1 MVMDL
6 KLFLLRVSRL
16 KWLIILLPVLA
27 ILISFLLVKNLPK
40 KYESVAQISTGLLDP
55 SKKVISNE
63 TVDFFAVNQQFA
75 NLVEKFTMKRMVN
88 LLTYKLII
96 HDLGDQKNAFKRLPE
111 SLSSKSSTELQKI
124 SALFERKLAAN
135 ALLTLDDDK
144 GVIKL
149 FSIAEDMG
157 YGEEKVRDGL
167 EVSHATNSD
176 LLLVSFTS
184 ENPALSAFTVNTL
197 SSEFIS
203 SYSNDVSLNQ
213 NSSAKILDSMLLSKK
228 NTMDAKNKLLSNFKR
243 TKGVLNLDEQS
254 ATVYNQISQYEAQR
268 AEAMRVI
275 QSNAGGVA
283 TIESKLQG
291 GDRYING
298 SSRASNREIVELKRQ
313 LQVANNLFIDG
324 GFKPAMQKKIDS
336 LNKLINT
343 KSAANMDENVID
355 TRVSKQ
361 DLVQQKVGLEVSL
374 QQARSSIRTI
384 DGQLQILRGRY
395 SSMVPF
401 DADIQNYQRD
411 AELATKDYML
421 ALDRF
426 NAAKTDQKLG
436 LNLEIEQVGLPGNP
450 KPTKK
455 GLYIAG
461 AGTGTFALCLGF
473 VFLLVVVD
481 ASIRNQRS
489 LEAVTESVVIGNVN
503 EIEGT
508 ERVARNI
515 WNDKS
520 ADGKYLVFR
529 EQIRSLRFEIASQME
544 KSGSKI
550 LGITSLAGGA
560 GKTFLSH
567 SLAYAF
573 ALTGKKVLLIADEQL
588 QTLSNEKGLTTN
600 LSFQTFLIKKKFH
613 TEDLITVMTKSVE
626 RNSLL
631 EIQNVSNLKD
641 GFEVLKK
648 EFDYVIIDVNSLR
661 EVNISKEWLLF
672 TEQNIALFEYG
683 SKVNEADR
691 PLIRYI
697 REQPGFMGWVFNKVN
712 DVK

>member
-1 MVMDL
+1 MVMDF
-6 KLFLLRVSRL
+6 KLFLHRIFRF

-27 ILISFLLVKNLPK
+27 IIISFLLVKNIPR

-75 NLVEKFTMKRMVN
+75 NLVEKFTMKRMIN
-88 LLTYKLII
+88 LLTYRLVI
-96 HDLGDQKNAFKRLPE
+96 HDLTDQKSAFKRLPE
-111 SLSSKSSTELQKI
+111 SLSAKSSTELAEI
-124 SALFERKLAAN
+124 TALFEKKLNSN

-144 GVIKL
+144 GRYKL
-149 FSIAEDMG
+149 FTIAEDMG
-157 YGEEKVRDGL
+157 YGEEQLRDDL
-167 EVSHATNSD
+167 EVSHAANSD
-176 LLLVSFTS
+176 LLSVIFTS
-184 ENPALSAFTVNTL
+184 GNPALSAFTVNTL
-197 SSEFIS
+197 STEFIS
-203 SYSNDVSLNQ
+203 SYSNDVSNNQ

-228 NTMDAKNKLLSNFKR
+228 NAMDAKNNLLSNFKR

-283 TIESKLQG
+283 TIESKLG
-291 GDRYING
+291 GSDRYING
-298 SSRASNREIVELKRQ
+298 SSRASNREIVDLKRQ
-313 LQVANNLFIDG
+313 LQVANNLYIDG

-336 LNKLINT
+336 LNRLISN
-343 KSAANMDENVID
+343 KSSANMDENIVD

-374 QQARSSIRTI
+374 QQARSSIRTL
-384 DGQLQILRGRY
+384 DGQLRILRARY

-436 LNLEIEQVGLPGNP
+436 LNLEIEQLGLPGNP

-455 GLYIAG
+455 ALYIAG
-461 AGTGTFALCLGF
+461 AGTGTFALCISF
-473 VFLLVVVD
+473 VLLLVVVD
-481 ASIRNQRS
+481 SAVRNQQT
-489 LEAVTESVVIGNVN
+489 LEAITESPVIGNIN
-503 EIEGT
+503 EIAGK
-508 ERVARNI
+508 ERTARNI
-515 WNDKS
+515 WGDKS
-520 ADGKYLVFR
+520 ADGKYLVFK

-544 KSGSKI
+544 SSGSKI
-550 LGITSLAGGA
+550 LGITSLGGGA

-573 ALTGKKVLLIADEQL
+573 ALTGKKVLLIADEQ
-588 QTLSNEKGLTTN
+588 QQPLSNETGLISN
-600 LSFQTFLIKKKFH
+600 LSFQSFLIKKEFH
-613 TEDLITVMTKSVE
+613 TEDLITVMNKSVE

-631 EIQNVSNLKD
+631 EIQNVGNLKD

-672 TEQNIALFEYG
+672 TERNIALFEYG
-683 SKVNEADR
+683 GKIGEADR

-697 REQPGFMGWVFNKVN
+697 REQPGFMGWVFNKVTN
-712 DVK
+712 VK